1 MLRPSFVELC
11 RLFVY
16 YCNTPP
22 QGEADLS
29 PPPPEVHAQRSR
41 MSSPHW
47 LALAH
52 DLRLGDALRLGEVV
66 HMNTHELSDE
76 RLQWLFLSRTPG
88 GLTLTRTRTR
98 TLTRALTLTLTL
110 TLTPHP

>member
-1 MLRPSFVELC
+1 MFGK
-11 RLFVY
+11 
-16 YCNTPP
+16 NGTP
-22 QGEADLS
+22 
-29 PPPPEVHAQRSR
+29 SR

-88 GLTLTRTRTR
+88 GHPCRSWAEFMDKVPQVPEVQFVGSRTPQASACSTMVSPGLT
-98 TLTRALTLTLTL
+98 A
-110 TLTPHP
+110 H